1 MKFLRKFLDNQSKH
15 FKDGGKFARLHPLYE
30 AADTIIISTGT
41 VTKGAPHVRD
51 VLDFKRL
58 MTWVVIALVP
68 TVIMALYNTGL
79 QANLVLAQTG
89 GTEVSGWRGSV
100 IAFLGTGL
108 NPNDILSNIVHG
120 ALYFLPIY
128 LITHCSRRVLGS
140 TVWHCKKACYK

>member
-30 AADTIIISTGT
+30 AADTIIYSTGT

-89 GTEVSGWRGSV
+89 GTEVSGWRGSF

-120 ALYFLPIY
+120 ALYFY
-128 LITHCSRRVLGS
+128 QS
-140 TVWHCKKACYK
+140 T